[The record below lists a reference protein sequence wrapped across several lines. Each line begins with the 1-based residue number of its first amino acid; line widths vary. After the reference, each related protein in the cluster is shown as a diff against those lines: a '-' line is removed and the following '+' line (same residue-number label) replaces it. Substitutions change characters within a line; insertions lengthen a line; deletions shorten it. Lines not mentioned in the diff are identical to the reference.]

1 MVLWPHINTI
11 GGLLADDPASM
22 LQKTIFSFF
31 PHPTTSTVKGSSVQ
45 TCYGIDTISEIDW
58 MGTWF
63 AGLCQLDKTLPFKLS
78 LRGLN

>member
-11 GGLLADDPASM
+11 GGLLAVDPASM

-31 PHPTTSTVKGSSVQ
+31 RHPTTSTVKGS
-45 TCYGIDTISEIDW
+45 YGIDTISEIDW